1 MWQIRE
7 GLEQKLD
14 VSVYAHKEYSWKQMY
29 EIRLGL
35 FSNIDVSIY
44 AKKDFDWKEM
54 REKREKLEN
63 EQNTQ

>member
-1 MWQIRE
+1 MQ
-7 GLEQKLD
+7 
-14 VSVYAHKEYSWKQMY
+14 

-35 FSNIDVSIY
+35 FSNIDVLLY

-63 EQNTQ
+63 EKDI